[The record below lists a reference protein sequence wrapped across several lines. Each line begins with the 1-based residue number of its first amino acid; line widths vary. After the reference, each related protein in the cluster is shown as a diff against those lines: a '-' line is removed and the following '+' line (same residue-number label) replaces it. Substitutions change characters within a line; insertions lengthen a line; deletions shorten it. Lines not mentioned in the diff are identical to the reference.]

1 MKRCIGAL
9 DCGKWGN
16 LDFFEHISRKALK
29 RTKSMTQITMNE
41 VVTNVLANYL
51 VLKASN
57 IATAKKLFK
66 V

>member
-9 DCGKWGN
+9 DCGKWGK

-41 VVTNVLANYL
+41 VVTNVLAN
-51 VLKASN
+51 
-57 IATAKKLFK
+57 
-66 V
+66 